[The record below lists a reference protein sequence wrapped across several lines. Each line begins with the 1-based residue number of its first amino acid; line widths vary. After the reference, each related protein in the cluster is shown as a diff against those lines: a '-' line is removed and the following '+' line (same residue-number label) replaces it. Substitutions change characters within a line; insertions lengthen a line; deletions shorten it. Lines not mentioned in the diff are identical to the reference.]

1 MSRGQWGRGHVWHH
15 FLWRASILFRSNLT
29 NCAFQVS
36 LALLPGPCTGCD
48 PGLATLSVPCPF
60 PSTIT
65 GTEIDMGPSQA
76 NPSLPWDF
84 PRALGRDELP
94 SEGPTFYGQVRPG
107 VAGDH
112 SYLRAKSR
120 QPVSRYGKGQI
131 PDSFQCKCD

>member
-1 MSRGQWGRGHVWHH
+1 MFGIIPFGEPAFYSTV
-15 FLWRASILFRSNLT
+15 I
-29 NCAFQVS
+29 CAFQVS
-36 LALLPGPCTGCD
+36 LALLPGPWTGCD

-76 NPSLPWDF
+76 NPSLPWDL

-94 SEGPTFYGQVRPG
+94 SQGPTFYGQVRPG

-112 SYLRAKSR
+112 SYLRTKSR

-131 PDSFQCKCD
+131 PDSFQSKCD